1 MVSVIVSSCKVSYI
15 NTYQTYL
22 KNNPEESLHYQD
34 SIISVTFDVKPFG
47 ILFDI
52 ENLSEKNLY
61 LIWDKS
67 YFINPDGSTSKA
79 LNTDILETNSKI
91 VEKENYESIIPQGQH
106 FKRFSCSSKNL
117 QYLSNYNSVSFYSSL
132 TNSTISNATYDEF
145 YKAGTY
151 WYKGSKRDYASLK
164 DVEILDKL
172 EIKAVQH
179 FIQNNNNLGIGFTIN
194 NKGKEL
200 EYHFKFPIKEV
211 RISKMT
217 SNQYEHRVAYKL
229 LKENNFEPI
238 KAE

>member
-106 FKRFSCSSKNL
+106 LPKSKQL
-117 QYLSNYNSVSFYSSL
+117 PV
-132 TNSTISNATYDEF
+132 
-145 YKAGTY
+145 
-151 WYKGSKRDYASLK
+151 
-164 DVEILDKL
+164 
-172 EIKAVQH
+172 
-179 FIQNNNNLGIGFTIN
+179 
-194 NKGKEL
+194 
-200 EYHFKFPIKEV
+200 P
-211 RISKMT
+211 
-217 SNQYEHRVAYKL
+217 
-229 LKENNFEPI
+229 
-238 KAE
+238 